1 MDDKEKMSL
10 LIYNAIL
17 SVRDTLSL
25 PTHKTIEKTLIYSVV
40 LLVCSALSTLLRF
53 YTFVSWQGALL
64 CTLLLVLLL
73 WIERRENDALLRMYR
88 TAELSAKKAMR
99 RAKDAGNGHSSRR
112 GSTNSNSSQQKT
124 TKRRVQRNNESE

>member
-88 TAELSAKKAMR
+88 TAELSAKKVMR
-99 RAKDAGNGHSSRR
+99 RAKDAGTGHSSRR
-112 GSTNSNSSQQKT
+112 SSTNSNSGKQKT